1 MKNNLLSVKNLRTYF
16 RTEAGVAKAVD
27 GVDFDIYKNEVLG
40 IVGESGSGKSVTSL
54 SIMQLIPN
62 PPGEIVDGQIY
73 FEGED
78 LLAAYKRKDY
88 DAIRKIRGNKISMI
102 FQEPMT
108 SLNPVFT
115 VGDQVAESLI
125 HHQGLTKKQAR
136 TAAADMLDLVGI
148 PSPMQRLDEYP
159 HQFSGGMRQRVM
171 IGMALACN
179 PSLLIADEPTTALD
193 VTIQAQILEL
203 MLEVKTKTANAAI
216 LLITHDMAVIA
227 ETCHRVVVMY
237 CGKIQ
242 EIADVKTLFNNPL
255 HPYTQGLLASLPKP
269 GQRVKRLN
277 TIEGMVPSLFALP
290 TGCSFCTRCTQKLP
304 ECDTVPPEMTEV
316 SPGHFVRCHRVK
328 GKKQGEAQEAKEQKG
343 QEKQAKEKATE
354 KASGKGKGSKAG
366 DSK

>member
-1 MKNNLLSVKNLRTYF
+1 MAKELLTVKNLRTYF
-16 RTEAGVAKAVD
+16 KTEAGIAKAVD
-27 GVDFDIYKNEVLG
+27 GVDFDIMPGEVLG

-62 PPGEIVDGQIY
+62 PPGEIVDGQIV
-73 FEGED
+73 FEGTD
-78 LLAAYKRKDY
+78 LLQAYRARDY
-88 DAIRKIRGNKISMI
+88 EAIRRIRGNKISMI

-115 VGDQVAESLI
+115 IGEQIAESLI
-125 HHQGLTKKQAR
+125 LHQKLNKNAARDQA
-136 TAAADMLDLVGI
+136 AGMLDLVGI
-148 PSPMQRLDEYP
+148 PSARERLDEYP

-171 IGMALACN
+171 IAMALACN

-203 MLEVKTKTANAAI
+203 MLDVKAKTTNAAI

-242 EIADVKTLFNNPL
+242 EIADVKSIFNNPG

-269 GQRVKRLN
+269 GQKIRRLS
-277 TIEGMVPSLFALP
+277 TIEGMVPSLFNLP
-290 TGCSFCTRCTQKLP
+290 AGCSFCTRCRQKLANC
-304 ECDTVPPEMTEV
+304 ELQMPEMVEV
-316 SPGHFVRCHRVK
+316 SPGHFVRCHLAK
-328 GKKQGEAQEAKEQKG
+328 PMKKA
-343 QEKQAKEKATE
+343 
-354 KASGKGKGSKAG
+354 
-366 DSK
+366 

>member
-1 MKNNLLSVKNLRTYF
+1 MAKELLTVKNLRTYF
-16 RTEAGVAKAVD
+16 KTEAGIAKAVD
-27 GVDFDIYKNEVLG
+27 GVDFAIMPGEVLG

-62 PPGEIVDGQIY
+62 PPGEIVDGQIV
-73 FEGED
+73 FEGTD
-78 LLAAYKRKDY
+78 LLQAYRAKDY
-88 DAIRKIRGNKISMI
+88 DAIRRIRGNKISMI

-115 VGDQVAESLI
+115 IGDQIAESLI
-125 HHQGLTKKQAR
+125 LHQNLDKRAARDQA
-136 TAAADMLDLVGI
+136 AGMLDLVGI
-148 PSPMQRLDEYP
+148 PSARERLDEYP

-171 IGMALACN
+171 IAMALACN

-203 MLEVKTKTANAAI
+203 MLDVKAKTTNAAI

-242 EIADVKTLFNNPL
+242 EIADVKTIFNSPG

-269 GQRVKRLN
+269 GQKVRRLS
-277 TIEGMVPSLFALP
+277 TIEGMVPSLFNLP
-290 TGCSFCTRCTQKLP
+290 AGCSFCTRCRQKLANC
-304 ECDTVPPEMTEV
+304 ELQMPEMVEV
-316 SPGHFVRCHRVK
+316 SPGHFVRCHLAK
-328 GKKQGEAQEAKEQKG
+328 PMKKA
-343 QEKQAKEKATE
+343 
-354 KASGKGKGSKAG
+354 
-366 DSK
+366 

>member
-1 MKNNLLSVKNLRTYF
+1 MAKKLLTVKNLRTYF
-16 RTEAGVAKAVD
+16 KTEAGIAKAVD
-27 GVDFDIYKNEVLG
+27 GVDFDIMPGEVLG

-62 PPGEIVDGQIY
+62 PPGEVVDGQII
-73 FEGED
+73 FEDVD
-78 LLAAYKRKDY
+78 LLQAYREKNY
-88 DAIRKIRGNKISMI
+88 EPIRKIRGNKISMI

-115 VGDQVAESLI
+115 IGDQIAESLI
-125 HHQGLTKKQAR
+125 HHQNMSKKAARDQA
-136 TAAADMLDLVGI
+136 AGMLDLVGI
-148 PSPMQRLDEYP
+148 PSARERLDEYP

-171 IGMALACN
+171 IAMALACN

-203 MLEVKTKTANAAI
+203 MLEVKKKTANAAI

-242 EIADVKTLFNNPL
+242 EIADVKTIFNSPG

-269 GQRVKRLN
+269 GQKVRRLN
-277 TIEGMVPSLFALP
+277 TIEGMVPSLFKLP
-290 TGCSFCTRCTQKLP
+290 AGCSFCTRCGQKGS
-304 ECDTVPPEMTEV
+304 ECESVMPEMVEV
-316 SPGHFVRCHRVK
+316 SAGHFVRCHK
-328 GKKQGEAQEAKEQKG
+328 AKPMQK
-343 QEKQAKEKATE
+343 A
-354 KASGKGKGSKAG
+354 
-366 DSK
+366 

>member
-1 MKNNLLSVKNLRTYF
+1 MTKELLSVRNLRTYF
-16 RTEAGVAKAVD
+16 KTEAGIAKAVD
-27 GVDFDIYKNEVLG
+27 GVDFNIYPNEVLG

-62 PPGEIVDGQIY
+62 PPGEIVEGEIK
-73 FEGED
+73 FEGQD
-78 LLAAYKRKDY
+78 LLEAYRKKDY
-88 DAIRKIRGNKISMI
+88 DAIRKVRGNKISMI

-125 HHQGLTKKQAR
+125 HHQNMSKKQAR
-136 TAAADMLDLVGI
+136 EAAINMLDLVGI
-148 PSPMQRLDEYP
+148 PSPKERLEDYP

-171 IGMALACN
+171 IAMALACN

-203 MLEVKTKTANAAI
+203 MLEVKKKTANAAI

-237 CGKIQ
+237 CGRIQ
-242 EIADVKTLFNNPL
+242 EIADVKTIFNNPL

-269 GQRVKRLN
+269 GQRVKRLS

-290 TGCSFCTRCTQKLP
+290 KGCSFCTRCTQKIA
-304 ECDTVPPEMTEV
+304 ECDTVSPGMVEV
-316 SPGHFVRCHRVK
+316 TPGHFVRCHLARGMTKNKSSQVDNK
-328 GKKQGEAQEAKEQKG
+328 SEAE
-343 QEKQAKEKATE
+343 EKA
-354 KASGKGKGSKAG
+354 
-366 DSK
+366 

>member
-1 MKNNLLSVKNLRTYF
+1 MAKELLTVKNLRTYF
-16 RTEAGVAKAVD
+16 RTEAGIAKAVD
-27 GVDFDIYKNEVLG
+27 GVDFDIMPGEVLG

-62 PPGEIVDGQIY
+62 PPGEIVDGQII
-73 FEGED
+73 FEGVD
-78 LLAAYKRKDY
+78 LLKAYHAKDY
-88 DAIRKIRGNKISMI
+88 APIRKIRGNKISMI

-115 VGDQVAESLI
+115 IGDQIAESLI
-125 HHQGLTKKQAR
+125 LHQNLDKKAARDQA
-136 TAAADMLDLVGI
+136 ANMLDLVGI
-148 PSPMQRLDEYP
+148 PSARERLDEYP

-171 IGMALACN
+171 IAMALACN

-203 MLEVKTKTANAAI
+203 MLDVKAKTTNAAI

-242 EIADVKTLFNNPL
+242 EIADVKTIFNSPG

-269 GQRVKRLN
+269 GQKVRRLS
-277 TIEGMVPSLFALP
+277 TIEGMVPSLFNLP
-290 TGCSFCTRCTQKLP
+290 AGCSFCTRCQQKLP
-304 ECDTVPPEMTEV
+304 NCELQMPEMIEV
-316 SPGHFVRCHRVK
+316 APGHFVHCHLAK
-328 GKKQGEAQEAKEQKG
+328 PMKKA
-343 QEKQAKEKATE
+343 
-354 KASGKGKGSKAG
+354 
-366 DSK
+366 